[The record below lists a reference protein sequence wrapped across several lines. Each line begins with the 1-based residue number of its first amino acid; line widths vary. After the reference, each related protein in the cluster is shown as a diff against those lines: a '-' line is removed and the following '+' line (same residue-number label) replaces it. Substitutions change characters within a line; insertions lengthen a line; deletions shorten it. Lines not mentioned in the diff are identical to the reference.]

1 MPLFVLCYNRR
12 EVVHMLLLTMI
23 IGYLLGSI
31 PTSLII
37 GKSFFHQ
44 DIRNVGSGNLGGTN
58 ASRAFGL
65 KIGVLVIFLDGLK
78 ALISVFI
85 GSLVSSD
92 AAVYAGLM
100 SVIGHCYPVFAQ
112 FKGGKGVASVFGYFL
127 GTALFVTD
135 SFLMFLSALIV
146 FFLVLYKWRMVSLAS
161 IVAVG
166 VGAITSLFQSHTG
179 LLLSAFVLWALVIY
193 RHREN
198 IERIKNHNER
208 TVSFKKKN

>member
-1 MPLFVLCYNRR
+1 
-12 EVVHMLLLTMI
+12 MI

-37 GKSFFHQ
+37 GKTFFHQ
-44 DIRNVGSGNLGGTN
+44 DIRTFGSGNLGGTN

-65 KIGVLVIFLDGLK
+65 KIGVLVILLDGLK
-78 ALISVFI
+78 ALISVFL

-112 FKGGKGVASVFGYFL
+112 FKGGKGVASVFGFFL

-135 SFLMFLSALIV
+135 SYLMFCSAFLT
-146 FFLVLYKWRMVSLAS
+146 FFFVLYRWEMVSLAS
-161 IVAVG
+161 IVSVG
-166 VGAITSLFQSHTG
+166 VGALASLFQSHTG
-179 LLLSAFVLWALVIY
+179 LMLSAFVLWALVIY

-198 IERIKNHNER
+198 IQRIRDHSER
-208 TVSFKKKN
+208 TVSFRKKKD